1 MIPKVIHYIWFGG
14 NPLSPLAEKCLASWR
29 RYMPNYEIK
38 RWDEAN
44 FDVYACDYTSEAYEH
59 GKWAFVSD
67 YARFQILYQEGG
79 VYLDTDVELIK
90 PLDDI
95 IEQGPYMGFETDPAP
110 GVDGTPAP
118 GLGLAANPGLGLAAS
133 PGLGLYKTIID
144 SYKGDHFV
152 KPNGVLDQTTVVV
165 RTTDILRGLG
175 MQEVFG
181 IQQVAGVSL
190 YPKEYFCP
198 QDFLTKETI
207 ITENTHSIHHY
218 DASWA
223 GPATRFKHKVMRVV
237 GMKGVAAFKGLKSR
251 LKGDEL

>member
-1 MIPKVIHYIWFGG
+1 
-14 NPLSPLAEKCLASWR
+14 
-29 RYMPNYEIK
+29 MPDYEIK
-38 RWDEAN
+38 RWDENN
-44 FDVYACDYTSEAYEH
+44 FDVCACDYTSEAYEH

-67 YARFQILYQEGG
+67 YARFQILYEEGG

-95 IEQGPYMGFETDPAP
+95 LEQGPYMGFETDPAP
-110 GVDGTPAP
+110 GVNGTVAP
-118 GLGLAANPGLGLAAS
+118 GLGLAAN

-152 KPNGVLDQTTVVV
+152 KPNGVFDQTTIVV

-175 MQEVFG
+175 MREVSG
-181 IQQVAGVSL
+181 IQEVAGVRL

-198 QDFLTKETI
+198 QDFLTKETH

-223 GPATRFKHKVMRVV
+223 GPVTRFKHKVMRAV
-237 GMKGVAAFKGLKSR
+237 GPKGVAAFKGLKSK
-251 LKGDEL
+251 LKGDGR

>member
-1 MIPKVIHYIWFGG
+1 VIPKVIHYIWFGG
-14 NPLSPLAEKCLASWR
+14 NPLPPLAEQCIASWKR
-29 RYMPNYEIK
+29 CMPDYEIK
-38 RWDEAN
+38 RWDENN
-44 FDVYACDYTSEAYEH
+44 FDVCACDYTSEAYEH

-67 YARFQILYQEGG
+67 YARFQILYEEGG

-95 IEQGPYMGFETDPAP
+95 LEQGPYMGFETDPAP
-110 GVDGTPAP
+110 GVNGTVAP
-118 GLGLAANPGLGLAAS
+118 GLGLAAN

-152 KPNGVLDQTTVVV
+152 KPNGVFDQTTIVV

-175 MQEVFG
+175 MREVSG
-181 IQQVAGVSL
+181 IQEVAGVRL

-198 QDFLTKETI
+198 QDFLTKETH

-223 GPATRFKHKVMRVV
+223 GPVTRFKHKVMRAV
-237 GMKGVAAFKGLKSR
+237 GPKGVAAFKGLKSK
-251 LKGDEL
+251 LKGDGR